1 MTKKEILQNL
11 YQIQEF
17 MGSGIF
23 EVQVEEDDDIDENI
37 NEDLQEA
44 LDEVVI
50 VMENI
55 ESFDIIKA
63 RAKAYHKGDNK

>member
-1 MTKKEILQNL
+1 
-11 YQIQEF
+11 

-23 EVQVEEDDDIDENI
+23 EVQVEEDDIDENI

-63 RAKAYHKGDNK
+63 RAKAYHKGENK